1 MCAVVVM
8 AVDIAK
14 VKGKKKRG
22 KYLLVGGCGRHM
34 QWWWLTR
41 VGIGPHTVV
50 VTVDVGMQ

>member
-22 KYLLVGGCGRHM
+22 KYLLVGGCGRHV